1 MIKKRGSFLI
11 HKEGSDL
18 KELKDLVETLPQ
30 GDYEYLIYDKFKN
43 RSLPQLKYL
52 FGVVLKTIS
61 DSLPEHP
68 PVDALYRW
76 FEQAYAPLHS
86 CIIEGQLFEYTDLKN
101 ENSVEMDY
109 VIQRI
114 VRHARREWDVEI
126 PDRDVLKVP
135 EARELYTDAYS
146 DVWKLAVSTQSS
158 NQHEQQS
165 RR

>member
-1 MIKKRGSFLI
+1 MIKKRGAFSI

-18 KELKDLVETLPQ
+18 GELKDSVENLPD
-30 GDYEYLIYDKFKN
+30 GDYEFLIYDKFKN

-61 DSLPEHP
+61 DELPEHP

-76 FEQAYAPLHS
+76 FEQVYAPLHS
-86 CIIEGQLFEYTDLKN
+86 CIIEGETFEYVDLKN

-114 VRHARREWDVEI
+114 IRHAHKEWGIKI
-126 PDRDVLKVP
+126 PDRDMMKAP
-135 EARELYTDAYS
+135 EARELYADAYAE
-146 DVWKLAVSTQSS
+146 VWKCILPTSSSIST
-158 NQHEQQS
+158 
-165 RR
+165 

>member
-1 MIKKRGSFLI
+1 MIKQRGSFSV
-11 HKEGSDL
+11 HKQGTDL
-18 KELKDLVETLPQ
+18 EDFLDSVEKLPE

-61 DSLPEHP
+61 DGLPNHP

-76 FEQAYAPLHS
+76 FEQVYAPLHS
-86 CIIEGQLFEYTDLKN
+86 CIIEGQTFEYVDLKN

-114 VRHARREWDVEI
+114 IHHARREWNITI
-126 PDRDVLKVP
+126 PDRDVLKAP
-135 EARELYTDAYS
+135 EARELYTDAYAE
-146 DVWKLAVSTQSS
+146 VWKCILPTTSST
-158 NQHEQQS
+158 QHEQQS

>member
-1 MIKKRGSFLI
+1 MIKKRGAFSI

-18 KELKDLVETLPQ
+18 GELQDSVGNLPD
-30 GDYEYLIYDKFKN
+30 GDYEFLIYDKFKN

-61 DSLPEHP
+61 DELPEHP

-76 FEQAYAPLHS
+76 FEQVYAPLHS
-86 CIIEGQLFEYTDLKN
+86 CIIEGETFEYVDLKN

-114 VRHARREWDVEI
+114 IHHAHKEWGIKI
-126 PDRDVLKVP
+126 PDRDMMKAP
-135 EARELYTDAYS
+135 EARGLYADAYAE
-146 DVWKLAVSTQSS
+146 VWKCILPTSSSIST
-158 NQHEQQS
+158 
-165 RR
+165 